1 VAVCSSLRLLK
12 PKRTIESRAKRSSIN
27 LDRTHPILLSFTHC
41 GNKSILRVL
50 RIIPVILP
58 EHPSE
63 TIAVYNEDGNPARA
77 NFKQALD
84 DSDEF
89 RPTPNGTPY
98 WVPDVPEDEKPKKGF
113 FFDNYNDAFEMY
125 QLYSEKARFNIRK
138 AGFKRKNGQITHSYI
153 ECNRARMPRRAKEVN
168 TLNEDDGE
176 DGKNPGTKKRKRMTK
191 SQAINCP
198 AKLCLKKIIGTESYM
213 VLDFVEN
220 HNHPLMNLNNM
231 DLSKARRQLHF
242 DDYIFIHR
250 ASLSNLGPTRAHRL
264 KVALVGGYDKVRG
277 TSTDYCNFKRSVN
290 SFIGD
295 RDAQMLVDKMFN
307 RKKHVLEFSFEYH
320 TLPSKEL
327 VRLFWA
333 DETMKCNYV
342 AFGDV
347 VSFDATF
354 HTNKYGY
361 KFVPFTG
368 VDNHQKCVTF
378 GAALL
383 SDETTETFCWM
394 LEAFLKTHKKQPP
407 FAVTDQD
414 GALRNAVVKMFPDS
428 HHRLCMWH
436 ITEKLPGKVLGDLA
450 ADTKFRK
457 DFHKLV
463 WNVYIGPEVFKQ
475 RWDDMITRYNLHDN
489 KWLSDM
495 YAIRERY
502 IHMKIRNHSEGSVE
516 TCIIRHRDKRSNTVI
531 DATVV
536 LNQMDRSVTC
546 SCGHYNRHGFLCRH
560 VFCVFHI
567 YGIDKIP
574 DAYLNSRW
582 TKNVLPS
589 HLLDKRHRYGPC
601 IEETETLASQIHQTI
616 EDCIGLFRNDSDK
629 LSELL
634 ATVKEMKKK
643 LEDETQTTNVEQN
656 KEALYA
662 DLLGVTVPDKVVI
675 KTPRSIFRSKG
686 TRRMK
691 SAAEIGKA
699 KTGENEIREKKAHT
713 GGTVI
718 RQERTNVLSK
728 GRVGSCYICCDGG
741 SRQSICKRF
750 PNQVNESDNEEEL
763 DEEDEV
769 DNEDEVLMMKMN
781 SMKNMKATERKDSNL
796 DFPHLHDSDK
806 LSELLAT
813 VKEMKKKLEDET
825 QTTNVEQN
833 KEALYADLLGVT
845 VLDKVVI
852 KTPRSIFRS
861 KGTRRMKSAAEIA
874 LVVEKGHNQATC
886 KGCSACGE
894 AGHHKGVC
902 KRFLNQVNESDNKEE
917 LDEEDE
923 VDNEVVHCL
932 LFVLHYIILLFH
944 KK

>member
-1 VAVCSSLRLLK
+1 MVVIDEHHDHDMGESSMCRD
-12 PKRTIESRAKRSSIN
+12 PHDMGESSMH
-27 LDRTHPILLSFTHC
+27 LDAQVD
-41 GNKSILRVL
+41 NQM
-50 RIIPVILP
+50 VILP
-58 EHPSE
+58 EHLQHSDDSDELQPSPNGTPYWVPDVPEDEKPKKGRFFDNFNDAFEMYQVYSQKARFNIRKAGFKRKNGQITHSYVECNRAGKPRRSKEVNTLNEVDVEDVEIPGNKKRKRRTNSQAISCPAKLCLKRIIGTE
-63 TIAVYNEDGNPARA
+63 TYMVLDFVENHNHPLMNLNNMDLSKARRQLHFDDYIFIHRA
-77 NFKQALD
+77 SLSNLGPTRAHRLKVALVGGYDKVRGTSTDYCNFKRCVNSFIGDRDAQMLVDTLYINISD

-98 WVPDVPEDEKPKKGF
+98 WVPNVPEDEKPKKGF

-153 ECNRARMPRRAKEVN
+153 ECNRARKPRRAKKVN
-168 TLNEDDGE
+168 TLNQDDGE
-176 DGKNPGTKKRKRMTK
+176 DGEVPGTKKRKRMTK

-277 TSTDYCNFKRSVN
+277 TSTDYCNFKRCVN

-295 RDAQMLVDKMFN
+295 RDAQMLVDKMCK
-307 RKKHVLEFSFEYH
+307 RKNHVPEFCFEYH

-354 HTNKYGY
+354 RTNKYGY

-368 VDNHQKCVTF
+368 INNHQKCVTF

-383 SDETTETFCWM
+383 SDETTKSFCWM

-414 GALRNAVVKMFPDS
+414 GALRYPVVKMFPDS

-450 ADTKFRK
+450 ADTNFRK
-457 DFHKLV
+457 DFHKL
-463 WNVYIGPEVFKQ
+463 
-475 RWDDMITRYNLHDN
+475 
-489 KWLSDM
+489 
-495 YAIRERY
+495 
-502 IHMKIRNHSEGSVE
+502 IRNHFEGSVE
-516 TCIIRHRDKRSNTVI
+516 TCIIRHRDKRSNTVT

-536 LNQMDRSVTC
+536 LNQMDHSVTC
-546 SCGHYNRHGFLCRH
+546 SCGHYNRHGFLCRR

-567 YGIDKIP
+567 YGIVKIP
-574 DAYLNSRW
+574 DLYLNRRW
-582 TKNVLPS
+582 TKNVLPA

-601 IEETETLASQIHQTI
+601 IEETDTLASQVHQTI
-616 EDCIGLFRNDSDK
+616 EDCISFVRNDTDK

-634 ATVKEMKKK
+634 STVKELKKK
-643 LEDETQTTNVEQN
+643 LEDETQTPNVDPN

-662 DLLGVTVPDKVVI
+662 DMLGVTVPDKVVI

-699 KTGENEIREKKAHT
+699 KTIA
-713 GGTVI
+713 
-718 RQERTNVLSK
+718 RTNRKVPFKRRTCSK
-728 GRVGSCYICCDGG
+728 CGG
-741 SRQSICKRF
+741 
-750 PNQVNESDNEEEL
+750 
-763 DEEDEV
+763 
-769 DNEDEVLMMKMN
+769 
-781 SMKNMKATERKDSNL
+781 
-796 DFPHLHDSDK
+796 
-806 LSELLAT
+806 
-813 VKEMKKKLEDET
+813 
-825 QTTNVEQN
+825 
-833 KEALYADLLGVT
+833 
-845 VLDKVVI
+845 
-852 KTPRSIFRS
+852 
-861 KGTRRMKSAAEIA
+861 
-874 LVVEKGHNQATC
+874 KGHNKATC

-894 AGHHKGVC
+894 AGHHKGIC
-902 KRFLNQVNESDNKEE
+902 KKFSNQDKDEVDDEDEGDN
-917 LDEEDE
+917 EDE
-923 VDNEVVHCL
+923 VDDEDGVDNEDEL
-932 LFVLHYIILLFH
+932 DEDEDDEEYISEEE
-944 KK
+944 